1 LFLAEVCVLTG
12 AVQEH
17 LVQWH
22 PTILSR
28 MAIVDQRVMNAYSKG
43 DGEAAY
49 KDGDLVVRFPGC
61 AEAGPQACETE
72 SQAFVQ
78 AWRRVIAS

>member
-1 LFLAEVCVLTG
+1 MSEGCVLTE

-22 PTILSR
+22 PTVLSR
-28 MAIVDQRVMNAYSKG
+28 LAIVDQRVINAYSKG
-43 DGEAAY
+43 TGEEAY
-49 KDGDLVVRFPGC
+49 KDGDLAVRFPEC
-61 AEAGPQACETE
+61 AEAGAQACETE

-78 AWRRVIAS
+78 AWRRMVAS